1 MEMLGFAKMMPLEG
15 LRVTFAALFLWKQE
29 HFISSLNLSEVTH
42 EMWKGQTGRIRISA
56 QSMHS
61 LYEWVSSTP
70 QMLL

>member
-29 HFISSLNLSEVTH
+29 HFFSSLNLSEVTY
-42 EMWKGQTGRIRISA
+42 EMWKGQTGRIRVSA
-56 QSMHS
+56 QYMHS
-61 LYEWVSSTP
+61 LHKWVPSTP